1 MNTRFPLQNFCCSEE
16 RLKPRW
22 IMTIKPVSPHRNKR
36 SRLPPDAET
45 LVAGDEGATLIAPNA
60 STEDDDATEI
70 SSGSQ
75 PSDMARLH
83 DVPTLIAAP
92 DKSQEEHGDNE
103 DATVINTTHA
113 SMAATQQARSAETSV
128 ASAPQPQSRP
138 QSKPRI
144 GTPPNWLW
152 IAGALITIA
161 VILGYWALKPMSDVI
176 VVEPVKS
183 GQTETAEHPPEA
195 ESTSD
200 VTPELVISSE
210 LATDTE
216 TVPEPE
222 AEAEPVV
229 VSEAEVEDTPAPST
243 PLNPLNAEL
252 SATGALELLQQ
263 RADEGLLLPLN
274 QTGNAQEV
282 FEFLQRQYP
291 DSPQLQ
297 RARQT
302 LKDTYLAASKRA
314 QGKGE
319 WDDSQILLDAAFN
332 VLSATAQ

>member
-1 MNTRFPLQNFCCSEE
+1 M
-16 RLKPRW
+16 
-22 IMTIKPVSPHRNKR
+22 
-36 SRLPPDAET
+36 
-45 LVAGDEGATLIAPNA
+45 
-60 STEDDDATEI
+60 
-70 SSGSQ
+70 
-75 PSDMARLH
+75 
-83 DVPTLIAAP
+83 
-92 DKSQEEHGDNE
+92 
-103 DATVINTTHA
+103 
-113 SMAATQQARSAETSV
+113 
-128 ASAPQPQSRP
+128 
-138 QSKPRI
+138 
-144 GTPPNWLW
+144 
-152 IAGALITIA
+152 
-161 VILGYWALKPMSDVI
+161 
-176 VVEPVKS
+176 
-183 GQTETAEHPPEA
+183 
-195 ESTSD
+195 
-200 VTPELVISSE
+200 
-210 LATDTE
+210 